1 MLYIDTQAKL
11 HRAAMVVSAG
21 RLHRAATVVSARRL
35 HRAATVV
42 KGLKLDLDLSVF
54 ADSNSE
60 EGKWMAAGICFLSLL
75 YGGNAMESL
84 NDLRY
89 RIFCNTKEPPKIKTY
104 PPTDETAR

>member
-42 KGLKLDLDLSVF
+42 KGLNEVV
-54 ADSNSE
+54 
-60 EGKWMAAGICFLSLL
+60 
-75 YGGNAMESL
+75 
-84 NDLRY
+84 
-89 RIFCNTKEPPKIKTY
+89 
-104 PPTDETAR
+104 ARAVTHQRLKGVCSAHTRGVACSMS